1 MDFFKFFDEYIKCV
15 SETTSEQI
23 NEAFKIS
30 DKKLNKNKQYEKYKN
45 HLSKLL
51 HLPPTMEWYHTKDNQ
66 QFLTVT
72 GLPWLPFNIKGI
84 SDLVILNSNY
94 SKVKSQES
102 KDA

>member
-1 MDFFKFFDEYIKCV
+1 
-15 SETTSEQI
+15 
-23 NEAFKIS
+23 
-30 DKKLNKNKQYEKYKN
+30 
-45 HLSKLL
+45 
-51 HLPPTMEWYHTKDNQ
+51 MEWYHTKDNQ